1 MSNETQNHSISLM
14 GLIKALLTV
23 ALAMCLVSTAA
34 IWVGERLVQSAS
46 AAAPSVESPSN
57 NTPELGTES
66 SPPPS
71 TSLASPEPIVPAT
84 HPVTPTVPT
93 TSLVDEPAAEPT
105 TEPTGQLSYTVQ
117 QGDTLSGIARAYGLT
132 VEELIEANDITDPD
146 LLYVGWTLT
155 IPDGSPGAATWPQ
168 EPGSPAPTEVSD
180 QPSPIPAPASPEG
193 IDEERWIDVD
203 LSDQRLTAYEG
214 DTPVHSFL
222 VSSGLPATPTPVGQ
236 FRIWIKLRYDDMAG
250 ADYYIKDVPFVMYF
264 HEGYG
269 LHGVTWHG
277 NFGHPMSHGCV
288 NLPTAEA
295 EWLFGFADIGTLVNI
310 HE

>member
-1 MSNETQNHSISLM
+1 MTMNNNTQNHSLSLM

-57 NTPELGTES
+57 GTPEPDTES
-66 SPPPS
+66 SLPS
-71 TSLASPEPIVPAT
+71 SDSLATPEPTI
-84 HPVTPTVPT
+84 PVTPTVPT
-93 TSLVDEPAAEPT
+93 SPSIDEPIVEPT
-105 TEPTGQLSYTVQ
+105 TESNSPLSYTIQ
-117 QGDTLSGIARAYGLT
+117 EGDTLSRIAQAYGLT
-132 VEELIEANDITDPD
+132 VEELIAANDITNPD

-155 IPDGSPGAATWPQ
+155 IPDGSPGAATSPQ
-168 EPGSPAPTEVSD
+168 EPGSLTPTEIPD
-180 QPSPIPAPASPEG
+180 QPAPIPAPASPEG

-214 DTPVHSFL
+214 DLPVHSFL

-288 NLPTAEA
+288 NLPTEEA
-295 EWLFGFADIGTLVNI
+295 EWLFGFADVGTLVNI

>member
-1 MSNETQNHSISLM
+1 MSNETQTHSISFT
-14 GLIKALLTV
+14 GLIKALLPV

-34 IWVGERLVQSAS
+34 IWVGERLVQSAL
-46 AAAPSVESPSN
+46 AAAPSEESPASG
-57 NTPELGTES
+57 TPEPEAES
-66 SPPPS
+66 SLPPS
-71 TSLASPEPIVPAT
+71 TSLATPEPTA
-84 HPVTPTVPT
+84 PVTHTVPT
-93 TSLVDEPAAEPT
+93 TPPVDEPAAEST
-105 TEPTGQLSYTVQ
+105 TESASPLSYTIQ
-117 QGDTLSGIARAYGLT
+117 EGDTLSGIAQAYGLT
-132 VEELIEANDITDPD
+132 VQKLIEANDITDPD
-146 LLYVGWTLT
+146 LLYVGWTLL
-155 IPDGSPGAATWPQ
+155 IPDGSPGAATSPQ
-168 EPGSPAPTEVSD
+168 EPGNPTPTEVPD
-180 QPSPIPAPASPEG
+180 QPTPIPAPASPEG

-222 VSSGLPATPTPVGQ
+222 VSSGLPATPTPVRQ
-236 FRIWIKLRYDDMAG
+236 FRIWIKLRYDDIAG

-264 HEGYG
+264 HQGYG

-295 EWLFGFADIGTLVNI
+295 EWLFGFADVGTLVNI